1 MGSRRINWLT
11 LLFLLPATVLGL
23 NQIATAQSPTYGVG
37 RTPTA
42 EEVRAWDISISPD
55 GKELPPGHG
64 NAKRGAQVYLLRG
77 CGACHGVTG
86 SEGPAPTLIKSDG
99 KTKSQFPCLVPCVND
114 KNVMA
119 LHSPYAT
126 TIWDYIRRGMPLNS
140 EGNLKPDEVYAL
152 TAFLLF
158 KNGVIGEDDVLDQQ
172 TLPKVKMPN
181 KDGAG
186 MPPAWKHGQPRLAG
200 YP

>member
-1 MGSRRINWLT
+1 MASRKI
-11 LLFLLPATVLGL
+11 LLFGALLVAIPVLSGT
-23 NQIATAQSPTYGVG
+23 ARAQSPTYGVG

-55 GKELPPGHG
+55 GKELPAGHG
-64 NAKRGAQVYLLRG
+64 TAKQGAQVYLMRG
-77 CGACHGVTG
+77 CGACHGVSG

-99 KTKSQFPCLVPCVND
+99 KTKSQFPCLTPCVND

-158 KNGVIGEDDVLDQQ
+158 KNGVIKEDDVMDAQ
-172 TLPKVKMPN
+172 TLPKVQMPN
-181 KDGAG
+181 REGAG
-186 MPPAWKHGQPRLAG
+186 MPPAWKHGQPRLQG

>member
-1 MGSRRINWLT
+1 MGSRRI
-11 LLFLLPATVLGL
+11 LLLAALLVTILALSAT
-23 NQIATAQSPTYGVG
+23 ARAQSPTYGVG

-42 EEVRAWDISISPD
+42 EEIRAWDISISPD

-64 NAKRGAQVYLLRG
+64 NAKQGAQVYLMRG
-77 CGACHGVTG
+77 CGACHGVSG

-99 KTKSQFPCLVPCVND
+99 KTKSQFPCLTPCVND

-158 KNGVIGEDDVLDQQ
+158 KNGVIKEDDVMDAQ
-172 TLPKVKMPN
+172 TLPKVQMPN
-181 KDGAG
+181 KSGAG
-186 MPPAWKHGQPRLAG
+186 MPAEWKHAQPRLQG